1 MISQEA
7 PFKLLGLFIVSVA
20 NSPENDPPA
29 DASTI
34 VKILVE
40 YVTFSGYKEIVPS
53 IVVLP
58 PTPTTILSAAEAL
71 NSMFVVELDVK
82 FKSPETYKVP
92 ILLPGAIVPFVTVTL
107 PAITPPPPNTA
118 LDPLSVT
125 SVLKIVSV
133 EDNALPAYNVPFET
147 VTSPEIVLSPVKVN
161 VPVPDL
167 VKLPDPEKL

>member
-7 PFKLLGLFIVSVA
+7 PFKLLGLSLFLLQI
-20 NSPENDPPA
+20 ENDPPA

-34 VKILVE
+34 VKLLVE

-82 FKSPETYKVP
+82 FKSPETYK
-92 ILLPGAIVPFVTVTL
+92 FYTVTRSNSTICNCN
-107 PAITPPPPNTA
+107 ITCNYTSPNTA
-118 LDPLSVT
+118 LDPLTVT

-133 EDNALPAYNVPFET
+133 IDHYPRIMFHL
-147 VTSPEIVLSPVKVN
+147 
-161 VPVPDL
+161 
-167 VKLPDPEKL
+167 KL